1 MKEISVVTTIQL
13 TDIISFEDSPNAYEG
28 VLNYMDEIRKDII
41 EDVKKQYPLSD
52 DVNVKVQ
59 FFVNDSY
66 DADSDRPQNNPLFK
80 GKCQHCRHKKNCF
93 GDDVIVALK
102 CQFGGFSFFVPA
114 NNANDND

>member
-1 MKEISVVTTIQL
+1 MKEIRVITTVQL
-13 TDIISFEDSPNAYEG
+13 TDIVRFEDSPGLYDDIVNR
-28 VLNYMDEIRKDII
+28 MDEVRKDII
-41 EDVKKQYPLSD
+41 EEVRHENSLAD

-59 FFVNDSY
+59 FFVDDRD
-66 DADSDRPQNNPLFK
+66 DADSDKSQNYPLFK

-114 NNANDND
+114 DNANDND

>member
-1 MKEISVVTTIQL
+1 MKEIRVITTVQL
-13 TDIISFEDSPNAYEG
+13 TDIVRFEDSPNAYEG
-28 VLNYMDEIRKDII
+28 ILNFMDETRKDII
-41 EDVKKQYPLSD
+41 EDAKKRYPFSD

-59 FFVNDSY
+59 FFVDDRD
-66 DADSDRPQNNPLFK
+66 DADSDEPQNRPLFK

-114 NNANDND
+114 DNANDND